1 MIAESHSTSLD
12 CRRAAAITVCRSIP
26 AIAPYLPLHVNS
38 GVFRMFA
45 SGLVPA
51 VTDRAREL
59 T

>member
-51 VTDRAREL
+51 VTEL